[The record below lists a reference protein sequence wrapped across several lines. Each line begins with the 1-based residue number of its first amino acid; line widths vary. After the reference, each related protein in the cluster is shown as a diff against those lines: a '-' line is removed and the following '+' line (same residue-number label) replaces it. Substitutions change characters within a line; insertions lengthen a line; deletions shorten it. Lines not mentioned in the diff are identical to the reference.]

1 MAWTVS
7 HLLFRSSVSRHVKL
21 LIKRLQRATP
31 CSASTGASG
40 QTQTSAGSSV
50 ALRATITAPG
60 QVPTLA
66 RLRNFSIALQCQE
79 LTVRNASVQS
89 PTRQPFCGRGRIF
102 EEGPRHE
109 VAPRHPAARGARAEI
124 AVCVAARG

>member
-66 RLRNFSIALQCQE
+66 RLRNFSIGLKCQE
-79 LTVRNASVQS
+79 LTVRKASLQYPNDQTLFGS
-89 PTRQPFCGRGRIF
+89 ARNFAD
-102 EEGPRHE
+102 GPRHE
-109 VAPRHPAARGARAEI
+109 VAARQPAARGARAEI